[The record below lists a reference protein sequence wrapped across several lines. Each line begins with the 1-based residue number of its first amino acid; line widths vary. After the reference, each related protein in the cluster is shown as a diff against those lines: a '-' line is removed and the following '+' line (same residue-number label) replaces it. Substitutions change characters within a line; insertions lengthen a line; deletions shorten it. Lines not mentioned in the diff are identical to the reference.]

1 MDKPFL
7 EISILETTETKL
19 SHVELLQKL
28 QADFLSSYQIPK
40 SHVRITDKP
49 SLSIK
54 FDSKAAFIDMYNQD
68 LHIYEYLYKK
78 ILSNDLLFQ
87 LEKVKKKRAKNPN
100 PEINY
105 IVLKYASNFLEPMR
119 KSYQLV
125 YKINVMLG
133 SLIYNEEVHDGFV
146 RFVRTREDF
155 EGMLSSSEDVQG
167 WITWLQALGI
177 DIEDPT
183 IEKFIEILRESFSY

>member
-1 MDKPFL
+1 VDKPFL